1 MSKILK
7 ILGKYLFLFG
17 IGGFIYAL
25 IEVLFRGYTHWTMM
39 ILGGIC
45 FISIG
50 LINEF
55 LSWDTPLIAQGVL
68 GGIIITCLEFITGY
82 IVNIQLGWNIW
93 DYSGILFNI
102 KGQICLPFSI
112 LWVFISLVA
121 IILDDYLRYWI
132 FNEEKPHYILV

>member
-7 ILGKYLFLFG
+7 ILVKYLFLFG